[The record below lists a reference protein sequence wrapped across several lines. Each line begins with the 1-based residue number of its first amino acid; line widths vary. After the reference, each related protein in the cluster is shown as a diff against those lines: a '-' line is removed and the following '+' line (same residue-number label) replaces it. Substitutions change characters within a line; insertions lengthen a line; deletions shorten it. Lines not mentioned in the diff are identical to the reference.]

1 MNKIE
6 KHSAATLA
14 KLIESGINLVTD
26 GNMSEISFT
35 VVVLV
40 EVRKNACVPKTV
52 NVKMTPQVDLYNMV
66 DSVEID
72 MCGFKSTIKV
82 QDEDGTPIWDC
93 LNPQTEEVNQI
104 VEMFNQ

>member
-26 GNMSEISFT
+26 GNMSEISFSAG
-35 VVVLV
+35 VLV
-40 EVRKNACVPKTV
+40 EVEVHACVPKTV
-52 NVKMTPQVDLYNMV
+52 NVKITPKFDLYHMV
-66 DSVEID
+66 DSVEVDIS
-72 MCGFKSTIKV
+72 GVKSTIKV

-93 LNPQTEEVNQI
+93 LNPQSEEVNNM
-104 VEMFNQ
+104 VARFNQ